1 MLQATGKELS
11 RVRIFGWFLQR
22 ERACEVPAHDG
33 CSANGGSYKTGKR
46 ASDDAGSGLP
56 RWSSG

>member
-1 MLQATGKELS
+1 MLQATGEELS
-11 RVRIFGWFLQR
+11 RVGIFGWLLQR

-33 CSANGGSYKTGKR
+33 CSANGRSYKTGKR
-46 ASDDAGSGLP
+46 ASDDASSGLP